1 MRLLLS
7 SLFTRLP
14 PPPRRFTLEN
24 VQTRY
29 FILTWNEPENASLYQ
44 IQKYPVER
52 RTSRS
57 ENFILVKTVPYPD
70 TQMILENLDPSTE
83 YTIRLSSNNMYG
95 RSEGVLVTQRTL
107 PGKY

>member
-44 IQKYPVER
+44 IQKYTVER

>member
-83 YTIRLSSNNMYG
+83 YTGKDAEKGLGHNDYATTISITLSRY
-95 RSEGVLVTQRTL
+95 
-107 PGKY
+107 